1 MNNGKYGTESYKA
14 GQAAKADRL
23 WGEVLIH
30 KKLCECCG
38 NEYNWQGREHTK
50 SFKDSKFCSR
60 SCANNRS
67 VWWKNNAT
75 HYRTIALNNHEKKC
89 VVCGFDKVVAIHH
102 IDENKKNNDP
112 TNLIPLCPNHHEMVH
127 NNNWKQEV
135 VPFIIDWQKQRAVRI
150 LGITPAL
157 HVGKDGS

>member
-1 MNNGKYGTESYKA
+1 M
-14 GQAAKADRL
+14 L
-23 WGEVLIH
+23 
-30 KKLCECCG
+30 
-38 NEYNWQGREHTK
+38 
-50 SFKDSKFCSR
+50 FR
-60 SCANNRS
+60 S
-67 VWWKNNAT
+67 